1 MKRQW
6 SIIAAIL
13 LIILVSLFA
22 MANME
27 SVPVQFGFAAFT
39 WPLIMVILGSL
50 FAGALIATLLSTY
63 ALFHARRDKKETQ
76 KRVDELE
83 RNQTARADE
92 TKASYEEKVSKLKE
106 EKEQLLQQVRQ
117 LERENRNRAASRL
130 TENGEAVRFKNE
142 ETY

>member
-1 MKRQW
+1 MEYHC
-6 SIIAAIL
+6 SN
-13 LIILVSLFA
+13 FA
-22 MANME
+22 DY
-27 SVPVQFGFAAFT
+27 FGFFICNGKYGICSCSIWLCCLYLATDHGHIRIPFCRCT
-39 WPLIMVILGSL
+39 HS
-50 FAGALIATLLSTY
+50 TLLSTY